1 MFLHMSGDSMSAFVT
16 ALTGS
21 LNSTAL
27 WGEAQYAVPLI
38 TAVAIFAFGYNIVRR
53 VTRGASK
60 GKFRM

>member
-1 MFLHMSGDSMSAFVT
+1 MSAFVT
-16 ALTGS
+16 ALTSS

-38 TAVAIFAFGYNIVRR
+38 TAIVIFAFGYNIVRR
-53 VTRGASK
+53 VTKGAAK